1 MHPKHIYESS
11 GMNLPESTNLK
22 FPEEDNS
29 TPWYIV

>member
-11 GMNLPESTNLK
+11 AMSLPDKHKSK
-22 FPEEDNS
+22 VPGEDNS